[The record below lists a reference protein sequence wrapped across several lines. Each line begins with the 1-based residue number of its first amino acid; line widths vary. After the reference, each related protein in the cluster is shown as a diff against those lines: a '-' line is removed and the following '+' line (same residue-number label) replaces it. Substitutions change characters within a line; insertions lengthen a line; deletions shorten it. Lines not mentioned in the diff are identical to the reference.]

1 MSETNETTLQSYE
14 AHIQEYV
21 EGTPQE
27 VTGGVRDWITASLE
41 GLPQDAKIL
50 EFGTAFGRDAAY
62 IEGLGY
68 KVERTD
74 ATPGFVDLLQRN
86 GLEARLLNA
95 ITDNIPETYDLIFA
109 DAVLLHFTRD
119 ETRQVAG
126 KVFTALSDGGRFA
139 LSLKQGDG
147 EDWSDAKLGAP
158 RFFCYWNKDD
168 IEKVLSD
175 AGFAKVDVGDFD
187 SSGHNNAKWLHI
199 IATKEQI

>member
-1 MSETNETTLQSYE
+1 MSETNKTTLESYN

-27 VTGGVRDWITASLE
+27 VTGGVKEWIDASLE
-41 GLPQDAKIL
+41 GLPQDARIL
-50 EFGTAFGRDAAY
+50 EFGTAFGRDATY

-74 ATPGFVDLLQRN
+74 ATPGFVDLLQSK
-86 GLEARLLNA
+86 GYDARVLNA
-95 ITDNIPETYDLIFA
+95 ITDDIPGEYDLIFA

-119 ETRQVAG
+119 ETRRVAE
-126 KVFTALSDGGRFA
+126 KVFSALNNGGRFA
-139 LSLKQGDG
+139 ISLKQGDG

-158 RFFCYWNKDD
+158 RFFCYWNKDN
-168 IEKVLSD
+168 IEQVLSE
-175 AGFAKVDVGDFD
+175 AGFPNVSVGDFD

-199 IATKEQI
+199 IATKEQV